1 MLSTI
6 TCTKGTKYS
15 FYCQTEIWD
24 EIDLTITNGQIVW
37 MNNDE
42 INERKITYECRPNS
56 RKKESKISY
65 LSSLKSALIVDPA
78 VMALDL
84 PSRVKYS
91 YEITAPAD
99 DTLTLT
105 VKEQLP
111 DTTLLTIL
119 YKGTFSPKPHD
130 SAVHPV
136 MELLNTFSTIMHNK
150 TKNIAELEKKNQDLN
165 LLIEKNLTTI
175 QELNDLKESLQTT
188 MIQKMCVVLNTK
200 KREIQQLREQ
210 VDQMNVGGGKG
221 RLALPDDDVIEVEEV
236 VKPKATR
243 GRKPAATAK
252 KEAAKPAV
260 TKKATTRKATTSSD
274 KIKANIKTTT
284 KRNTRKK
291 TYSSDEEDEDEYEDD
306 GFVVPDDVDDDE
318 DDNDDDGAMDVDN
331 FDDTDDEETK
341 SRPKKKSKVQ
351 SSSSNAPTT
360 TTIDFER
367 IKQLAEGYDKKKAK
381 PNHDDDSDATV
392 DEDVTLLKN
401 PRAKEVQ
408 SSQIMDFLSSQSQGD
423 VKTGNS
429 SSNAEGLFSAA
440 AGNDE
445 GDETN
450 DEKSVTREAPSPFV
464 AKVDLGT
471 TRRVFQG
478 IADNNK
484 NKKSR
489 RLLDDSDDD

>member
-6 TCTKGTKYS
+6 TCTKGNKYS

-65 LSSLKSALIVDPA
+65 LSSLKSALIIDPA
-78 VMALDL
+78 IVALDL

-91 YEITAPAD
+91 YEITTAD
-99 DTLTLT
+99 DILTLT

-136 MELLNTFSTIMHNK
+136 MELLNTFSTILHNK
-150 TKNIAELEKKNQDLN
+150 TKNIADLEKKNQDLN

-200 KREIQQLREQ
+200 KREIQLLREQ
-210 VDQMNVGGGKG
+210 VDQMNIGGSKG
-221 RLALPDDDVIEVEEV
+221 RIALPDDDVIVVEEV

-243 GRKPAATAK
+243 GRKPAATTK

-306 GFVVPDDVDDDE
+306 GFV
-318 DDNDDDGAMDVDN
+318 
-331 FDDTDDEETK
+331 
-341 SRPKKKSKVQ
+341 KKSKVQ

-381 PNHDDDSDATV
+381 PIPDDDSDATV

-429 SSNAEGLFSAA
+429 SSNAGLFSAA

-450 DEKSVTREAPSPFV
+450 DEKSVAREAPSPFV
-464 AKVDLGT
+464 AKADLGT

>member
-6 TCTKGTKYS
+6 TCTKGNKYS

-65 LSSLKSALIVDPA
+65 LSSLKSALIIDPA
-78 VMALDL
+78 IVALDL

-91 YEITAPAD
+91 YEITTAD
-99 DTLTLT
+99 DILTLT

-150 TKNIAELEKKNQDLN
+150 TKNIADLEKKNQDLN
-165 LLIEKNLTTI
+165 LLIEKNLATI

-200 KREIQQLREQ
+200 KREIQLLREQ
-210 VDQMNVGGGKG
+210 VDQMNIGGSKG

-243 GRKPAATAK
+243 GRKPAATTK

-306 GFVVPDDVDDDE
+306 GFVVPDDVDDD

-331 FDDTDDEETK
+331 LDDTDDEETK

-381 PNHDDDSDATV
+381 PNHDDSDATV

-429 SSNAEGLFSAA
+429 SSNAGGLFSAA

-450 DEKSVTREAPSPFV
+450 DEKSVAREAPSPFV
-464 AKVDLGT
+464 AKADLGT